1 MNPTAKKRIV
11 ATAGVA
17 AAYAACCAVPIV
29 ATVGVAAVAAPVG
42 IAALVLAAITGAWAW
57 FRRRGKRQQS

>member
-1 MNPTAKKRIV
+1 MSSTAKKGIV

-17 AAYAACCAVPIV
+17 AACAACCAIPIV

-42 IAALVLAAITGAWAW
+42 IAAAVLAGAWAW